1 MKKFLILPIIALL
14 ISLSAQSQQE
24 EQITVRFDQSTIDEV
39 VRQIESQTNYHFFYD
54 SKQFDSAKFT
64 LQASRV
70 YLSSLLNRLFAGTDY
85 KFSLGAEH
93 QIFLTRGNTLSL

>member
-14 ISLSAQSQQE
+14 ISLRAQSQQE

-64 LQASRV
+64 MQDSKV

-85 KFSLGAEH
+85 KF
-93 QIFLTRGNTLSL
+93 